1 MDEYKNY
8 NDSELQEKFIQGD
21 KLAEEVLVRRYML
34 KVRIC
39 AHKYYLLGGDND
51 DLIQEGTIGLIAAA
65 RTYDP
70 ESNATFN
77 TYAEHCIN
85 SRLIDAVKRQI
96 YRPYISTE
104 ELTLPADSE
113 YTPDPEEQ
121 FIQEEQYRELLSE
134 FSSVLSKFENQVFE
148 LFISGSSYSEIAGC
162 LGKSS
167 QSIYNAVQRIRQKL
181 SAKYIS
187 SGNFSKS

>member
-1 MDEYKNY
+1 MDEYKAY
-8 NDSELQEKFIQGD
+8 TDSELQEKFIQGD
-21 KLAEEVLVRRYML
+21 KLAEEVLVRRYMM
-34 KVRIC
+34 KVKVC
-39 AHKYYLLGGDND
+39 AHRYYLLGGDND
-51 DLIQEGTIGLIAAA
+51 DLIQEGTIGLISAA

-70 ESNATFN
+70 KSNVSFN

-85 SRLIDAVKRQI
+85 RRLIDAVRRQG
-96 YRPYISTE
+96 YMPFISSE
-104 ELTLPADSE
+104 EITLPADSE

-134 FSSVLSKFENQVFE
+134 FASVLSKFENQVFE
-148 LFISGSSYSEIAGC
+148 LFISGNSYSEIAGC

-181 SAKYIS
+181 SAKYIT